1 MKTEST
7 PRPSAIESRLP
18 VGLFLLRVSVFLVFL
33 MWTLDKFIRPD
44 HAAAVYENF
53 YNLGGLGGPI
63 FYVIGA
69 LQLAIVVAFVLGLW
83 KRWTYGLVLFMHA
96 VSTFAA
102 FRQYLNPFQDPNLL
116 FFAAWPMLAA
126 CFVLF
131 YLKDWDT
138 TLSL

>member
-1 MKTEST
+1 MKTESA
-7 PRPSAIESRLP
+7 PRQSAIESRLP
-18 VGLFLLRVSVFLVFL
+18 VGLFLLRISVFLVFL
-33 MWTLDKFIRPD
+33 MWALDKFVRPE
-44 HAAAVYENF
+44 HAAAVYESF
-53 YNLGGLGGPI
+53 YKLGGLGSAI

-69 LQLAIVVAFVLGLW
+69 VQLAIIVAFVLGLW
-83 KRWTYGLVLFMHA
+83 KRWTYGIVLFMHA
-96 VSTFAA
+96 ASTFSA

-138 TLSL
+138 KFSL

>member
-1 MKTEST
+1 MW
-7 PRPSAIESRLP
+7 AI
-18 VGLFLLRVSVFLVFL
+18 
-33 MWTLDKFIRPD
+33 DKFVRPD

-53 YNLGGLGGPI
+53 YAIGGLGSAI
-63 FYVIGA
+63 FYIVGA
-69 LQLAIVVAFVLGLW
+69 VQLAIIVLFVLGLW

-96 VSTFAA
+96 VSTFSA
-102 FRQYLNPFQDPNLL
+102 FRQYFNPFQDPNLL

-138 TLSL
+138 TFSL